1 MIEDGDQH
9 VAFKTLKLLRP
20 WQPARRAQLKRSTG
34 HLPSPADE
42 LKTLQ
47 QYAESICAAHD
58 PLPPMIG
65 RLPTLEAAVLAKHIH
80 SIKPS
85 KAVPMGSAPA
95 AAWRL
100 CSQEVADA
108 LAACLTRGTVEQGLH
123 EDLLNADLCLI
134 PKPGKQP
141 DRPANLRPLD
151 ILRPDAKGLAGAKGR
166 L

>member
-1 MIEDGDQH
+1 
-9 VAFKTLKLLRP
+9 
-20 WQPARRAQLKRSTG
+20 
-34 HLPSPADE
+34 
-42 LKTLQ
+42 
-47 QYAESICAAHD
+47 
-58 PLPPMIG
+58 MIG
-65 RLPTLEAAVLAKHIH
+65 RLPTLEAAVLAKHTH

-151 ILRPDAKGLAGAKGR
+151 ILGPDAKGLAGATGEALAPCISHSLSHLPQFAYLPGR
-166 L
+166 VLSDALDRESAASKPSRRGHFCFGSESSL